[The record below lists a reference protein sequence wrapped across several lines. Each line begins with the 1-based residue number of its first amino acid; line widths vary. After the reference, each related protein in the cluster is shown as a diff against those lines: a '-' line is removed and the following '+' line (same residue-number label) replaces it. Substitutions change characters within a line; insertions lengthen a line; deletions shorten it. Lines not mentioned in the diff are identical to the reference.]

1 MCRVG
6 RRSAKD
12 DALRLR
18 QIAFRLI
25 GLAILAV
32 ILLRLDLEATIAT
45 LAEVRWGYLL
55 LALAADPL
63 LFGLKSWRWRELLQM
78 QGIQYPGWDAF
89 LVFVAGLF
97 LGLVTPGRVGEMSK
111 ALYLK
116 QDKGVPVSE
125 GLANVLVDRLFDLY
139 TILVLGVAGLIW
151 FRLLPGWI
159 LGLFVAGTIATLLM
173 PLALLSQRLATWGLR
188 LTRQLPLLRRWNT
201 RLTEATGRFQRGL
214 RPLMTAKLVVPL
226 GLTLVSYTLF
236 FGQAYLLAMALDLQ
250 IGIAY
255 LAVCVSVA
263 GVITLL
269 PISFSGLG
277 TRDAV
282 LIALFAPLGIS
293 AEQAVAYSTL
303 FFLTFYVG
311 GGVIGVV
318 AWQLKPLAKE
328 PTSV

>member
-1 MCRVG
+1 MSRVG
-6 RRSAKD
+6 HRSAKD

-25 GLAILAV
+25 GLVILAV
-32 ILLRLDLEATIAT
+32 ILLRLDLEATVAT

-55 LALAADPL
+55 LALAADPF

-78 QGIQYPGWDAF
+78 QDIPYPVLDAF

-97 LGLVTPGRVGEMSK
+97 LGLVTPGRVGEMSQ

-116 QDKGVPVSE
+116 QDRGVLVSE

-139 TILVLGVAGLIW
+139 TILILGVAGLIW
-151 FRLLPGWI
+151 FRLLPEWI
-159 LGLFVAGTIATLLM
+159 LGLLVAGTIAMVLM
-173 PLALLSQRLATWGLR
+173 PLALLSERLAAWGLR
-188 LTRQLPLLRRWNT
+188 LARQLPPLRRYET
-201 RLTEATGRFQRGL
+201 RLSEATDHFQRGL
-214 RPLMTAKLVVPL
+214 RPLMTARLAVPL
-226 GLTLVSYTLF
+226 GLTLVAYALF
-236 FGQAYLLAMALDLQ
+236 FGQAYLLALALDLQ

-293 AEQAVAYSTL
+293 AEQAVAFSTL

-311 GGVIGVV
+311 GGIIGFV
-318 AWQLKPLAKE
+318 AWQLKPLGKKPA
-328 PTSV
+328 SV